1 MAESLL
7 VRLLREGRH
16 PTGGGVLCTTGDC
29 MNCVVQADGVDYVR
43 SCQVDAES
51 VANVVLH
58 PADGPPV
65 LPAPAM
71 LATALPAPAPGS
83 APAPALPESAS
94 VSVRNVH
101 HDVVVIGG
109 GESGRDAAAAAER
122 DGADVVVFEADDGFE
137 VVGVFPGPLVVV
149 RTDHGMVHAHAQ
161 RVIVAT
167 GAAPILPVAPG
178 AELAGLYTP
187 AAAANLTAAGLD
199 LGRVVTITRPPERFE
214 PAPPDQASAGGG
226 QVEPPRV
233 GAVVVDRS
241 RLRSHVRPR
250 SLC

>member
-58 PADGPPV
+58 PADGPP
-65 LPAPAM
+65 
-71 LATALPAPAPGS
+71 ALPAPGS
-83 APAPALPESAS
+83 APAPAVSAPAPGSGS
-94 VSVRNVH
+94 VPVRNVH

-137 VVGVFPGPLVVV
+137 ALVCFPA
-149 RTDHGMVHAHAQ
+149 RWWSC
-161 RVIVAT
+161 
-167 GAAPILPVAPG
+167 APTM
-178 AELAGLYTP
+178 EWCTP
-187 AAAANLTAAGLD
+187 
-199 LGRVVTITRPPERFE
+199 TR
-214 PAPPDQASAGGG
+214 SG
-226 QVEPPRV
+226 
-233 GAVVVDRS
+233 
-241 RLRSHVRPR
+241 
-250 SLC
+250 